1 MFTGEI
7 VMGESKKVIDV
18 VFDTGSDWLVI
29 PDSDCI
35 SCKGQKYNSSESV
48 PVNTT
53 TTSRE
58 YGSAY
63 LEGKA
68 FSDTVCLDEMD
79 TNCVANFTYFAFH
92 YQKGLNPPVEG
103 ILGLSLGY

>member
-29 PDSDCI
+29 PESDCKN
-35 SCKGQKYNSSESV
+35 CKGQKYNSSESV
-48 PVNTT
+48 PVDTT
-53 TTSRE
+53 PTSRE
-58 YGSAY
+58 YGSAS
-63 LEGKA
+63 LKGKT

-79 TNCVANFTYFAFH
+79 TSCVANFTYFAFH
-92 YQKGLNPPVEG
+92 YQKGLSPPIEG
-103 ILGLSLGY
+103 ILGLCLGY

>member
-1 MFTGEI
+1 
-7 VMGESKKVIDV
+7 MGESKKVIDV

-35 SCKGQKYNSSESV
+35 SCKGQKYDSSESV
-48 PVNTT
+48 PVDPTS
-53 TTSRE
+53 TSRE

-63 LEGKA
+63 LEGKT
-68 FSDTVCLDEMD
+68 FSDTVCLDVMD
-79 TNCVANFTYFAFH
+79 KTCATNFTYFAFR

-103 ILGLSLGY
+103 ILGLC

>member
-1 MFTGEI
+1 
-7 VMGESKKVIDV
+7 MGKSKKVIDV

-35 SCKGQKYNSSESV
+35 SCKGQRYNSSESV
-48 PVNTT
+48 PVDTT
-53 TTSRE
+53 STSRE

-63 LEGKA
+63 LEGKT
-68 FSDTVCLDEMD
+68 FSDTVCLNETDK
-79 TNCVANFTYFAFH
+79 TCVTDFTYFAFR

-103 ILGLSLGY
+103 ILGMCLGY